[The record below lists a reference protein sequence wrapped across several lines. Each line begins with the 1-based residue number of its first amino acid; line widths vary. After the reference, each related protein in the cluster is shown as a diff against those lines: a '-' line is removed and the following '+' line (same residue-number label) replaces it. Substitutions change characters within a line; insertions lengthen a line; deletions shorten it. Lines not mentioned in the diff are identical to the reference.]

1 MEGTE
6 KMKKRILATIL
17 AILFMLPVCAMALD
31 YQTPELDQQ
40 AAVKRIADAKLYYL
54 ETGDA
59 SDVDTPD
66 AIVIIDYL
74 DLYNTRNLSFTQ
86 RLVIINN

>member
-1 MEGTE
+1 
-6 KMKKRILATIL
+6 MKKRILATIL
-17 AILFMLPVCAMALD
+17 AILFMLPICAMALD
-31 YQTPELDQQ
+31 YPAPELDQQ